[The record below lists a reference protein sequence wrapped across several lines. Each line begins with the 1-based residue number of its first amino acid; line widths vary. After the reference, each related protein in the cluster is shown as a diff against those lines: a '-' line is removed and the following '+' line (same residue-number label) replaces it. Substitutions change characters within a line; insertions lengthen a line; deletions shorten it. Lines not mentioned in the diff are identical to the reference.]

1 MTQNTAFSYKQGT
14 SFLHRC
20 PAWIKILL
28 IPAVSIAVFK
38 LPFYC
43 AAGLCVIQIMIAC
56 ALRFTI
62 REQLLDLKAVLYYA
76 VFLIFA
82 KIIGSIGAGFAA
94 GRISAVSF
102 SDIPQLTAAF
112 FNSEAATWG
121 LLLRLLCVMQTAS
134 LIFKTSTSLQIREG
148 LESLELVVRHAF
160 CKLFR
165 SRKTESTPRHAP
177 IAQAVSLFIC
187 FIPQVSKNWQQ
198 AERAWKARGGRKSL
212 RMFVVLLPVFFSV
225 GMKQAYNTARAI
237 SIRQKISE

>member
-1 MTQNTAFSYKQGT
+1 MANDTAFSYKPGS

-20 PAWIKILL
+20 PAWIKIILL
-28 IPAVSIAVFK
+28 PVVSIAVFK

-43 AAGLCVIQIMIAC
+43 AAGLCFVQIILAC
-56 ALRFTI
+56 VLKFTI
-62 REQLLDLKAVLYYA
+62 CEQLRDLKAVLYYA
-76 VFLIFA
+76 AFLIFT
-82 KIIGSIGAGFAA
+82 KVIGNIGAG
-94 GRISAVSF
+94 ISTGSLSAIKLSA
-102 SDIPQLTAAF
+102 IPQLIVAF
-112 FNSEAATWG
+112 FIAEASTWA

-148 LESLELVVRHAF
+148 LESMELAVR
-160 CKLFR
+160 KVLRKIFR
-165 SRKTESTPRHAP
+165 PRHPANAKTHAP

-225 GMKQAYNTARAI
+225 GMKQAYNTAKAF
-237 SIRQKISE
+237 SARQLS